1 MLNRK
6 SARGAAVAPDDERHQ
21 ALEQIH
27 AAHCLLE
34 VRCEGDARAAQ
45 SAIIE
50 LVPQR
55 GYFVLDAFTPP
66 LDPQRL
72 AASPQ
77 IQVRA
82 RLDGR
87 DIRFATRLLKQ
98 GGKRG
103 APYYMAAYPEHVDN
117 PQRRREF
124 RVNVPLDKGAQ
135 VVLHGAGGVQAR
147 GELRDLSPSGF
158 SAHLDAAECER
169 VGLDNGWRGTC
180 SLNIDSSAALTGAVE
195 VCHVKPAT
203 GPLPARVGVCFV
215 DLDARSERR
224 IERYVAELDRER
236 ARLR

>member
-6 SARGAAVAPDDERHQ
+6 SVQGVTVAPDDDRHQ

-34 VRCEGDARAAQ
+34 VRCDGDEQAAQ
-45 SAIIE
+45 SALVE

-66 LDPQRL
+66 LDPGRL
-72 AASPQ
+72 AALPQ
-77 IQVRA
+77 VHVRA

-87 DIRFATRLLKQ
+87 DIRFTTRLLEQ

-158 SAHLDAAECER
+158 SAHLDAADCAR
-169 VGLDNGWRGTC
+169 LGLADGWRGNC
-180 SLNIDSSAALTGAVE
+180 SLNIDSAAALVGAVE
-195 VCHVKPAT
+195 VCHVKPAAAH
-203 GPLPARVGVCFV
+203 LPARIGVCFV
-215 DLDARSERR
+215 ELDARSERR

>member
-1 MLNRK
+1 VLNRK
-6 SARGAAVAPDDERHQ
+6 SAAGVAVAPDDDRHQ

-34 VRCEGDARAAQ
+34 VRCDGDEQAAQ

-55 GYFVLDAFTPP
+55 GYFVLGAFAPAF
-66 LDPQRL
+66 DPRRL
-72 AASPQ
+72 AGSPQ
-77 IQVRA
+77 VHVRA

-87 DIRFATRLLKQ
+87 DIRFTTRLLKQ
-98 GGKRG
+98 GGKQD

-124 RVNVPLDKGAQ
+124 RVNVPLAKGAQ
-135 VVLHGAGGVQAR
+135 VVLRGTNGVQAR

-158 SAHLDAAECER
+158 SAHVDAVDCVR
-169 VGLDNGWRGTC
+169 LGLANGWRGAC
-180 SLNIDSSAALTGAVE
+180 SLDIDSAAELTGAIE
-195 VCHVKPAT
+195 VCHVKPAAE
-203 GPLPARVGVCFV
+203 PLPARIGVCFV
-215 DLDARSERR
+215 ELDARSERR
-224 IERYVAELDRER
+224 IERYVAELNRER

>member
-6 SARGAAVAPDDERHQ
+6 SARDAAVAPDDDRHE

-34 VRCEGDARAAQ
+34 VRCDGDEQAAQ

-66 LDPQRL
+66 LDPRRL

-77 IQVRA
+77 VRVRV

-87 DIRFATRLLKQ
+87 DIRFTTRLLKQ

-103 APYYMAAYPEHVDN
+103 APYYMAAYPEHVDQG
-117 PQRRREF
+117 QRRREF

-135 VVLHGAGGVQAR
+135 VVLRGTDGGQAR

-158 SAHLDAAECER
+158 SAHLAAADCER
-169 VGLDNGWRGTC
+169 LGLADGWRGAC
-180 SLNIDSSAALTGAVE
+180 SLDIDSTAALTGAIE

-203 GPLPARVGVCFV
+203 AHLPARIGVCFV
-215 DLDARSERR
+215 ELDARSERR